1 MYIFQN
7 TAAAKYCCQICFEIW
22 KFLQRQYLHINFYK
36 NFNHSDDFMSTKELF
51 YHISALCCEA
61 QSQKYILYGHMRKR
75 WNPEQYME
83 KLMEY
88 WDEDKNLNL
97 ITVSRGIMPKGLE
110 C

>member
-1 MYIFQN
+1 MNF
-7 TAAAKYCCQICFEIW
+7 
-22 KFLQRQYLHINFYK
+22 INL
-36 NFNHSDDFMSTKELF
+36 DDSVSARELF
-51 YHISALCCEA
+51 QLISALCCEA

-97 ITVSRGIMPKGLE
+97 ITVSRGVMFRNVEWSGTSTNLKKNTN
-110 C
+110 